1 MKRRNK
7 IILAIIVILILAI
20 GAYAGF
26 KITQISSEPD
36 LLEGEQNVLIL
47 GIDESEQRQGLGAV
61 DMAFMVHLEN
71 GTIKN
76 YTPVFPH
83 GMTHPTVQE
92 PAEYQ
97 SAGAGQMLLLH
108 DCFYWDDPQKDLQYA
123 KEIVEHSNQS
133 MKVDAVVGVTT
144 AGIDAILEA
153 ASPIEVKNQ
162 TVTVKAIDLIRENDQ
177 LHGGGM
183 SRGEAVKLIIRG
195 LVKASKDPNKKSKM
209 INAAMDQY
217 SQGNI
222 VVYPKGVFVKL
233 IASKGVDALL

>member
-1 MKRRNK
+1 MRRNK
-7 IILAIIVILILAI
+7 LIIAILFVILIGLIAI
-20 GAYAGF
+20 AASHIYF
-26 KITQISSEPD
+26 QED
-36 LLEGEQNVLIL
+36 LTEGEQNVLVL
-47 GIDESEQRQGLGAV
+47 AIDESEKRPGLGAV
-61 DMAFMVHLEN
+61 DMGFMVHLEN

-76 YTPVFPH
+76 YTPVYPH
-83 GMTHPTVQE
+83 GMRHPTVQE

-123 KEIVEHSNQS
+123 KEIVEHNNQS

-144 AGIDAILEA
+144 VGIDAILEA

-183 SRGEAVKLIIRG
+183 SRGEAVKLLVKG
-195 LVKASKDPNKKSKM
+195 LVKASKDSNKKSKM

-217 SQGNI
+217 SQENI

>member
-1 MKRRNK
+1 MRRNK
-7 IILAIIVILILAI
+7 LIIAILFVILIGLIAI
-20 GAYAGF
+20 AASHIYF
-26 KITQISSEPD
+26 QED
-36 LLEGEQNVLIL
+36 LTEGEQNVLVL
-47 GIDESEQRQGLGAV
+47 AIDESEKRPGLGAV
-61 DMAFMVHLEN
+61 DMGFMVHLEN

-76 YTPVFPH
+76 YTPVYPH
-83 GMTHPTVQE
+83 GMRHPTVQE

-183 SRGEAVKLIIRG
+183 SRGEAVKLLVKG